1 MFITR
6 LIPELITADIFAIC
20 AKTLG
25 NVKLPR
31 FQSVEKVQ
39 QRLGCF
45 GLPAA
50 KATTSYAS
58 GKGELIAR
66 KEVDKIKTPY

>member
-1 MFITR
+1 MASMVFLR
-6 LIPELITADIFAIC
+6 LEIEQIISKSTKRRHC
-20 AKTLG
+20 ASAF
-25 NVKLPR
+25 V
-31 FQSVEKVQ
+31 
-39 QRLGCF
+39 
-45 GLPAA
+45 LPAA